1 MKLYDES
8 IKELLAGI
16 DITSA
21 KKLDIV
27 NADWEDVGDHNLIL
41 RADMAYELG
50 GGTFPAVSGMAV
62 TCNDEFVNT
71 DEVLLIGPDLD
82 EIKADAPYARI
93 AIVKVAEDSLG
104 DGNTLYNAIRKI
116 EYVRYHINPEGY
128 MTRVS
133 ASNNREPVRVGK
145 AALDKGLNFAK
156 VGKLFLDTYHENRNI
171 EAVKLIF
178 ITAPDFDYKSLSDQA
193 KHLEDI
199 TGTIDHI
206 FKNVMMDCGSCSL
219 QKICDEVEGL
229 RELHFQELKKG
240 SINNARNE

>member
-8 IKELLAGI
+8 IKEMLAGI
-16 DITSA
+16 DMSQA
-21 KKLDIV
+21 KTLDIV
-27 NADWEDVGDHNLIL
+27 NAHWKDVGDHNLIL

-50 GGTFPAVSGMAV
+50 GGIFPAVSAMAV

-71 DEVLLIGPDLD
+71 DEIFLIGPDLN
-82 EIKADAPYARI
+82 EIKEDIPYARI
-93 AIVKVAEDSLG
+93 AIIKVAEDSLG
-104 DGNTLYNAIRKI
+104 DGNALYNAIRKI

-128 MTRVS
+128 MTRIS

-145 AALDKGLNFAK
+145 EAIEKGLDFAK
-156 VGKLFLDTYHENRNI
+156 VGKLFIDTYHENKNI

-178 ITAPDFDYKSLSDQA
+178 ITAKDVNYNGLLQQA

-206 FKNVMMDCGSCSL
+206 FKNVIMDCGSCSL

-229 RELHFQELKKG
+229 RELHFSAQK
-240 SINNARNE
+240 

>member
-1 MKLYDES
+1 MKLYDDS

-16 DITSA
+16 DMTEA

-27 NADWEDVGDHNLIL
+27 NADWTDVVDHNLIL

-62 TCNDEFVNT
+62 TCNEQFVNT

-82 EIKADAPYARI
+82 EIKADTPYARI
-93 AIVKVAEDSLG
+93 ALVKVAEDSLG
-104 DGNTLYNAIRKI
+104 DGNALYNAIRKI

-128 MTRVS
+128 MTRIS

-145 AALDKGLNFAK
+145 EALGKGLNFAK
-156 VGKLFLDTYHENRNI
+156 VGKLFLDTYHENKNI

-178 ITAPDFDYKSLSDQA
+178 ITDPDFDYKSLSEQA
-193 KHLEDI
+193 QRREDI

-219 QKICDEVEGL
+219 QKVCDEVEGL
-229 RELHFQELKKG
+229 RELHF
-240 SINNARNE
+240 SVH

>member
-16 DITSA
+16 DMTSA

-27 NADWEDVGDHNLIL
+27 NATWKDVGDHNLIL

-71 DEVLLIGPDLD
+71 DEVMLIGPDLD
-82 EIKADAPYARI
+82 EIKADTPYARI
-93 AIVKVAEDSLG
+93 ALVKVAEDSLG

-128 MTRVS
+128 MTRIS

-145 AALDKGLNFAK
+145 AALGKGLNFAK
-156 VGKLFLDTYHENRNI
+156 VGKLFLDTYHENKNI

-229 RELHFQELKKG
+229 RDLHFSAQK
-240 SINNARNE
+240 

>member
-8 IKELLAGI
+8 IKEMLAGI
-16 DITSA
+16 DMSQA

-27 NADWEDVGDHNLIL
+27 NAHWKDVGDHNLIL
-41 RADMAYELG
+41 RTDMAYELG
-50 GGTFPAVSGMAV
+50 GGIFPAVSAMAV

-71 DEVLLIGPDLD
+71 DEIFLIGSDLN
-82 EIKADAPYARI
+82 EIKEDIPYARI
-93 AIVKVAEDSLG
+93 AIIKVAEDSLG
-104 DGNTLYNAIRKI
+104 DGNALYNAIRKI

-128 MTRVS
+128 MTRIS

-145 AALDKGLNFAK
+145 EAIEKGLDFAK
-156 VGKLFLDTYHENRNI
+156 VGKLFIDTYHENKNI

-178 ITAPDFDYKSLSDQA
+178 ITAKDVNYNGLLQQA

-206 FKNVMMDCGSCSL
+206 FKNVIMDCGSCSL

-229 RELHFQELKKG
+229 RELHFSAQK
-240 SINNARNE
+240 

>member
-16 DITSA
+16 DMTSA

-27 NADWEDVGDHNLIL
+27 NATWKDVGDHNLIL

-50 GGTFPAVSGMAV
+50 GGTYPAVSGMAV

-71 DEVLLIGPDLD
+71 DEVMLIGPDLD
-82 EIKADAPYARI
+82 EIKADTPYARI
-93 AIVKVAEDSLG
+93 ALVKVAEDSLG

-128 MTRVS
+128 MTRIS

-156 VGKLFLDTYHENRNI
+156 VGKLFLDTYHENKNI

-229 RELHFQELKKG
+229 RDLHFATKK
-240 SINNARNE
+240 

>member
-16 DITSA
+16 DMTSA

-27 NADWEDVGDHNLIL
+27 NATWKDVGDHNLIL

-71 DEVLLIGPDLD
+71 DEVMLIGPDLD
-82 EIKADAPYARI
+82 EIKADTPYARI
-93 AIVKVAEDSLG
+93 ALVKVAEDSLG
-104 DGNTLYNAIRKI
+104 DGNILYNAIRKI

-128 MTRVS
+128 MTRIS

-156 VGKLFLDTYHENRNI
+156 VGKLFLDTYHENKNI

-178 ITAPDFDYKSLSDQA
+178 ITAPDFDYKSLSEQA

-206 FKNVMMDCGSCSL
+206 CKNVMMDCGSCSL

-229 RELHFQELKKG
+229 RDLHFATQK
-240 SINNARNE
+240 